1 MPKLP
6 DFSVTA
12 DCRSGLDHANLHV
25 LEVDLKIRA
34 KPIDRWYRNDGLHLT
49 DDKLE
54 KKLKSFLNEQKALC
68 IWALRQ
74 TQFCVRDFFDKVC
87 RSDEEQQARLGM
99 IVNMVGVAR
108 QAWTRYR
115 NHEYERDFV
124 QPVKVNMKNLAA
136 NICQRQKNKR
146 SNSV

>member
-12 DCRSGLDHANLHV
+12 DSRSGLDHANLHV
-25 LEVDLKIRA
+25 LENDLKISA
-34 KPIDRWYRNDGLHLT
+34 KPIDRWFQNDGLHMS
-49 DDKLE
+49 DARLE
-54 KKLKSFLNEQKALC
+54 AKLKSFLNEQKALC

-87 RSDEEQQARLGM
+87 RSEEEQQARLGM

-124 QPVKVNMKNLAA
+124 QLVKVSLRFA
-136 NICQRQKNKR
+136 
-146 SNSV
+146 